1 MNPKQLA
8 GEKAVEFIKEG
19 MTVGLGTGSTVYF
32 TVLKLG
38 ELVKKGLNVKAV
50 CTSVATHKLAVSLTI
65 PILSMEEVTSI
76 DLTIDGA
83 DEIDPN
89 GHGIKGRWGALLFE
103 KIVAANSKQNIWV
116 VDDSKIVEY
125 LGKFPL
131 PVEVI
136 PFGYKQIVNRFIE
149 LGYNPELR
157 MEGKETFK
165 TDSGN
170 FIVHLHPGII
180 KDPVELDKTIKHIP
194 GVVEH
199 GLFTGIVN
207 KAVVADK
214 SKIKI
219 INYR

>member
-38 ELVKKGLNVKAV
+38 ELIKTGFKVKAV
-50 CTSVATHKLAVSLTI
+50 CTSVATHKLAVSLEI
-65 PILSMEEVTSI
+65 PVLLMEEIDKI

-103 KIVAANSKQNIWV
+103 KIVAANSRQNIWV
-116 VDDSKIVEY
+116 VDSSKLVEK

-131 PVEVI
+131 PVEII
-136 PFGYKQIVNRFIE
+136 PFGYKQVVKRFVE

-157 MEGKETFK
+157 MEGKETFT

-170 FIVHLHPGII
+170 FIVHLSLGTIE
-180 KDPVELDKTIKHIP
+180 DPMQLDRTIKQIP

-214 SKIKI
+214 NDIKI

>member
-38 ELVKKGLNVKAV
+38 ELVKKGFKVKAV
-50 CTSVATHKLAVSLTI
+50 CTSVATHKLAVSLEI
-65 PILSMEEVTSI
+65 PVLLMEEIDSI

-103 KIVAANSKQNIWV
+103 KIVAANSHQNIWV
-116 VDDSKIVEY
+116 VDDSKLVEQ

-136 PFGYKQIVNRFIE
+136 PFGYKQVVKRFVE
-149 LGYNPELR
+149 LGFNPELR
-157 MEGKETFK
+157 MEGKETFT

-170 FIVHLHPGII
+170 FIIHLSLGVIQDPI
-180 KDPVELDKTIKHIP
+180 KLDWMIKQIP

-214 SKIKI
+214 NDIRI

>member
-32 TVLKLG
+32 TVLKLS
-38 ELVKKGLNVKAV
+38 EQIKEGLQIKAV
-50 CTSVATHKLAVSLTI
+50 CTSVATHKLAVSLNI
-65 PILSMEEVTSI
+65 PVLSMEEVDKI

-116 VDDSKIVEY
+116 VDDSKIVEQ

-136 PFGYKQIVNRFIE
+136 PFGYKQVVKRFIE
-149 LGYNPELR
+149 LGFNPELR
-157 MEGKETFK
+157 MEGQETFK
-165 TDSGN
+165 TDSAN
-170 FIVHLHPGII
+170 FIIQLNLGKID
-180 KDPVELDKTIKHIP
+180 DPVELDRLLKQIP

-199 GLFTGIVN
+199 GLFTNIVN
-207 KAVVADK
+207 KAVVADL
-214 SKIKI
+214 SNIRI

>member
-32 TVLKLG
+32 TVLKLS
-38 ELVKKGLNVKAV
+38 ENVKSGFKVKAV
-50 CTSVATHKLAVSLTI
+50 CTSVATHKLAVSLDI
-65 PILSMEEVTSI
+65 PILSMEEVDHI

-83 DEIDPN
+83 DEIDPH

-103 KIVAANSKQNIWV
+103 KIVAANSDQNIWV
-116 VDDSKIVEY
+116 VDDTKIVDQ

-136 PFGYKQIVNRFIE
+136 PFGYKQIVNRFVE
-149 LGYNPELR
+149 LGFNPELR

-170 FIVHLHPGII
+170 FIVHLNMGVIN
-180 KDPVELDKTIKHIP
+180 DPVQLDRTIKQIP

-214 SKIKI
+214 SSIRIIK
-219 INYR
+219 YR